1 MKKILFV
8 FALFM
13 AVLAGNVSLM
23 AQSVNCNLTLKTT
36 IQGFKVYKH
45 NPSGAIMFR
54 AKFAIDAD
62 GSPRAYGPNN
72 SGLDYT
78 ANAGYPGNWW
88 GIVTNS
94 NGTPYV
100 QGAGDPY
107 PGMYVSPT
115 SLVNTAYPA
124 KNPLR
129 YVDSESIPFYVLPSA
144 VTQLAGIKLGDVGYV
159 YNTVTG
165 LGCYA
170 IFADGGPAGK
180 LGEGSIYLAN
190 KLGINSNA
198 RTGGTSQG
206 IIDYIV
212 FPNSGSGQGVH
223 KTIAQIDA
231 MGAAM
236 IATVGGTGIVGCLN
250 VGSCGIPQSLSAN
263 AITTSSATLAWSS
276 VSGAGSYNV
285 KYKKTTATA
294 WTTVTATST
303 SKSISGLSAGT
314 AYEFQVQAICSSA
327 GSFSGS
333 VTFTT
338 TAASTLANDNCAGAQ
353 DITPNTTCVQTA
365 GTISGASASGLPK
378 ASCDGFSGTP
388 KLFDVWYKFQA
399 TASSH
404 TITVAPSANFDA
416 VVSLY
421 SSCSGG
427 QIGCADNGG
436 GGGASETLHATG
448 LTVGTTYYVRVYSY
462 GATLPSTTT
471 FNICVKSP
479 APSSCGTP
487 SGLSAGSVTTNGAII
502 SWGVVS
508 GATGYNIQYKPVSS
522 SSWMSATSSSASK
535 TLSGLTPATAY
546 EFKVQAVCSVVG
558 SYSSVVNFTTS
569 SSGSSGSV
577 ITVGTGTSAYSAHP
591 FGTIYMD
598 ERTQY
603 IITKQELV
611 AAGWSA
617 GSPYLSELAFN
628 VTNAASQAM
637 NGFTISVAH
646 VSASSFSSTSF
657 MTGSNGTVVYTGTA
671 SALQGW
677 NTYTFNTPFAYNG
690 SSNLLV
696 TICWNNSS
704 FTANSS
710 VQSYSYSSYVALY
723 YRTDLANGGV
733 CSQSTGTRSY
743 YRPNTRLTFS
753 SSPGMQVADEDDTRG
768 VDAESAEDVE
778 VAFIRDIQLFPNP
791 SDGKV
796 LNGKLT
802 FINGT
807 ITEEEAA
814 KTVSVQIYDM
824 MGRSVFSGEIPVQE
838 DLFSVSFQEQQ
849 LQQGIYVAVVMVGI
863 NRFTRTLVVK

>member
-1 MKKILFV
+1 MKKKYFL
-8 FALFM
+8 LT
-13 AVLAGNVSLM
+13 LAAGLLICRLQGL
-23 AQSVNCNLTLKTT
+23 AQSVNCSLTLKTT

-94 NGTPYV
+94 NGTPYI
-100 QGAGDPY
+100 QGSGDPY

-165 LGCYA
+165 QGCYA

-180 LGEGSIYLAN
+180 LGEGSIYLAD
-190 KLGINSNA
+190 KLGVNSNA

-206 IIDYIV
+206 IIDYVV

-236 IATVGGTGIVGCLN
+236 IATVGGTGIVSCLN
-250 VGSCGIPQSLSAN
+250 TNSCGTPLALSVS
-263 AITTSSATLAWSS
+263 AITASAATLSWSL
-276 VSGAGSYNV
+276 VSGASSYNV
-285 KYKKTTATA
+285 KYKKTTATT
-294 WTTVTATST
+294 WTTVTSTST
-303 SKSISGLSAGT
+303 SKTISGLTAGT
-314 AYEFQVQAICSSA
+314 AYQFQVQALCSSA
-327 GSFSGS
+327 GSFSS
-333 VTFTT
+333 ISTFTT
-338 TAASTLANDNCAGAQ
+338 TSNIALANDNCSGAI
-353 DITPNTTCVQTA
+353 DLSPNTTCIQTA
-365 GTISGASASGLPK
+365 GTVSGATASGLAK

-399 TASSH
+399 TSTTH
-404 TITVAPSANFDA
+404 TITVAPSASFDA

-421 SSCSGG
+421 TSCTAG

-436 GGGASETLHATG
+436 GGGASETINATG

-462 GATLPSTTT
+462 GATVPSTTT

-479 APSSCGTP
+479 VPSSCGVP
-487 SGLSAGSVTTNGAII
+487 AALASSAITTSSVTL
-502 SWGVVS
+502 SWGGVS
-508 GATGYNIQYKPVSS
+508 GAASYNIQYKPVSS
-522 SSWMSATSSSASK
+522 TSWINASSSVTSK
-535 TLSGLTPATAY
+535 ALSGLTPATAY
-546 EFKVQAVCSVVG
+546 EFKVQAVCSSAG
-558 SYSSVVNFTTS
+558 SYSSVSNFTTA
-569 SSGSSGSV
+569 SSGSSNPV
-577 ITVGTGTSAYSAHP
+577 ITVGTGTSTYSIHP

-603 IITKQELV
+603 IITKQELT
-611 AAGWSA
+611 AAGWSSA
-617 GSPYLSELAFN
+617 SPYLSALAFN
-628 VTNAASQAM
+628 VTTAASQAM
-637 NGFTISVAH
+637 NSFTISIAH
-646 VSASSFSSTSF
+646 EAASMFSTTSF
-657 MTGSNGTVVYTGTA
+657 LSGTNSTVVYSGTA
-671 SALQGW
+671 AATVGW

-690 SSNLLV
+690 TSNLLI

-710 VQSYSYSSYVALY
+710 VQSHSYSNYVALY
-723 YRTDLANGGV
+723 YRADLTNSGV
-733 CSQSTGTRSY
+733 CSKSTGTRSY

-753 SSPGMQVADEDDTRG
+753 ASPGMQIAEEADIRSFDIEN
-768 VDAESAEDVE
+768 AESIEMNGLSE
-778 VAFIRDIQLFPNP
+778 LQLFPNP
-791 SDGKV
+791 SDGVV
-796 LNGKLT
+796 LYGKL
-802 FINGT
+802 INTSGSADLNET
-807 ITEEEAA
+807 DKYI
-814 KTVSVQIYDM
+814 QIEMYDM
-824 MGRSVFSGEIPVQE
+824 LGKMVFSTPVFVK
-838 DLFSVSFQEQQ
+838 DGLFAISFAERQ
-849 LQQGIYVAVVMVGI
+849 LQQGVYIVSGVTGDE
-863 NRFTRTLVVK
+863 RFRKTIVVK

>member
-1 MKKILFV
+1 MKKIFFVFVLFV
-8 FALFM
+8 ATLT
-13 AVLAGNVSLM
+13 GNVALM

-100 QGAGDPY
+100 QVSTDPY

-115 SLVNTAYPA
+115 SLVNTAYTA

-129 YVDSESIPFYVLPSA
+129 YVNSETIPFYVLPSA
-144 VTQLAGIKLGDVGYV
+144 VTQLAGIQLGDIAYV

-180 LGEGSIYLAN
+180 LGEGSIYLAD

-212 FPNSGSGQGVH
+212 FPGSGSGQGVH

-231 MGAAM
+231 IGAAM
-236 IATVGGTGIVGCLN
+236 IATVGGTGITGCLN
-250 VGSCGIPQSLSAN
+250 VGSCGTPLALASN
-263 AITTSSATLAWSS
+263 TITATTATLTWSS

-285 KYKKTTATA
+285 KYKKTTSTT
-294 WTTVTATST
+294 WTTVSSMST
-303 SKSISGLSAGT
+303 SKTISGLSAGT

-327 GSFSGS
+327 GSFSSS

-338 TAASTLANDNCAGAQ
+338 AAASTLANDNCSGAI
-353 DITPNTTCVQTA
+353 DLIPNTTCVQTA
-365 GTISGASASGLPK
+365 GTIAGATASGLAK

-404 TITVAPSANFDA
+404 TITVAPSSSFDA
-416 VVSLY
+416 VLSLY
-421 SSCSGG
+421 TSCSGG

-436 GGGASETLHATG
+436 GGGASETINATG

-462 GATLPSTTT
+462 GATLPSTAT
-471 FNICVKSP
+471 FNICVNSP
-479 APSSCGTP
+479 VPSSCGTP
-487 SGLSAGSVTTNGAII
+487 SGLTAGGITSGGATLSWTT
-502 SWGVVS
+502 VS
-508 GATGYNIQYKPVSS
+508 GATSYTVQYKPVSS
-522 SSWMSATSSSASK
+522 SSWVSSSASSTNK
-535 TLSGLTPATAY
+535 VLSGLSPATAY
-546 EFKVQAVCSVVG
+546 EFKVQAVCSSAG
-558 SYSSVVNFTTS
+558 NYSSVSNFSTL
-569 SSGSSGSV
+569 SSGSSSNEV

-603 IITKQELV
+603 IITKQELT

-617 GSPYLSELAFN
+617 GSPYLSALAFN
-628 VTNAASQAM
+628 VTSAASQTM
-637 NGFTISVAH
+637 NSFTVSIAH
-646 VSASSFSSTSF
+646 VSASSFTSTSF
-657 MTGSNGTVVYTGTA
+657 MSGSNSTVVYSGTTTA
-671 SALQGW
+671 TQGW
-677 NTYTFNTPFAYNG
+677 NTYTFNTPFAYDG
-690 SSNLLV
+690 ISNLLI

-710 VQSYSYSSYVALY
+710 VQSYSYSNYMALY
-723 YRTDLANGGV
+723 YRQDVANGGV
-733 CSQSTGTRSY
+733 CNTGSGTRSY

-753 SSPGMQVADEDDTRG
+753 SLPGMQMENEGDIRSVETENADDMGLVAVHDL
-768 VDAESAEDVE
+768 
-778 VAFIRDIQLFPNP
+778 QLFPNP
-791 SDGKV
+791 SDGTV
-796 LNGKLT
+796 LSGMLT
-802 FINGT
+802 LGSSNNA
-807 ITEEEAA
+807 EEIQ
-814 KTVSVQIYDM
+814 TVDMQVYDM
-824 MGRSVFSGEIPVQE
+824 MGRSVFSDVIPVQ
-838 DLFSVSFQEQQ
+838 DRQFSVSFHERQ
-849 LQQGIYVAVVMVGI
+849 LQQGMYVAVVLAGDK
-863 NRFTRTLVVK
+863 RFTRTLVIR